1 MAPIPP
7 SFHAGMRPETYRV
20 GGHQVSYELL
30 TTLKQAS
37 HRTGVDFA
45 YLVAQAGQESGF
57 RADAQARTSSVR
69 GLLQFIE
76 STWLE
81 GVRDLGAKYGLA
93 HHARQIATDSDGR
106 APRHDAAARREI
118 RRRRDAPRTPAG
130 LA

>member
-57 RADAQARTSSVR
+57 RADAQTRTSSAR
-69 GLLQFIE
+69 GLFQFIE

-81 GVRDLGAKYGLA
+81 VVRDHCAKYDLA
-93 HHARQIATDSDGR
+93 DHARQIATDCDLR
-106 APRHDAAARREI
+106 ARVLETAAKPEI
-118 RRRRDAPRTPAG
+118 ITLRYEP
-130 LA
+130 